1 MTLPDPHA
9 AQQLG
14 VAIVYQ
20 ERALFGPLSVA
31 ENVFPARQP
40 VRGWRIDTRRMHAA
54 AAELLAAVGLDVD
67 PAAPLDD
74 LSPAQQQLVEV
85 AKALSLD
92 AKLVIFDEPTA
103 SLSPA
108 EADRLFG
115 VVRSLRGRGV
125 SVVYISH
132 RLDEVFALADRITVL
147 KDGAGQGTFAAGEL
161 THDALVAKMVG
172 RDVAAHQRR
181 PDPPPAAAP
190 AVLEVRGLTDDR
202 LRGVLVRRPGRGSR
216 RPGRAGR
223 GGADGAGPRRLRG
236 AAGVRGR
243 GPRRRTAGGPAVP
256 GGGDRRRDRLPAGG
270 PQGRRAVPRHDG
282 GRQRHRRRPAPVRRG
297 PRTRRP
303 RSSAAS
309 CGSSA
314 AGRASRSGT

>member
-1 MTLPDPHA
+1 MSASTGDVRLAVRGVHKGFPGLHALRGVDFDVWAGEVHAVVGENGAGKSTLMQILAGGQQPDAGTIEWRGRPATIADPHA

-54 AAELLAAVGLDVD
+54 AAELLAAVGLDLD
-67 PAAPLDD
+67 PATPLDE

-92 AKLVIFDEPTA
+92 AKLVLFDEPTA

-115 VVRSLRGRGV
+115 VVRSTRDKGV

-132 RLDEVFALADRITVL
+132 RLDEVFALADRVTVL
-147 KDGAGQGTFAAGEL
+147 KDGMSQGTFAAGEL
-161 THDALVAKMVG
+161 THDALVAK
-172 RDVAAHQRR
+172 
-181 PDPPPAAAP
+181 
-190 AVLEVRGLTDDR
+190 
-202 LRGVLVRRPGRGSR
+202 
-216 RPGRAGR
+216 
-223 GGADGAGPRRLRG
+223 
-236 AAGVRGR
+236 
-243 GPRRRTAGGPAVP
+243 
-256 GGGDRRRDRLPAGG
+256 
-270 PQGRRAVPRHDG
+270 
-282 GRQRHRRRPAPVRRG
+282 
-297 PRTRRP
+297 
-303 RSSAAS
+303 
-309 CGSSA
+309 
-314 AGRASRSGT
+314 